1 MLHYVHSSHIYNSQ
15 KLETT
20 QMSFNSGMD
29 TENIYTMEYY
39 LTIKINAFIKF
50 LGKWVELE
58 NIILSQ
64 VSKSQ
69 KDTHG
74 IHSLI
79 SGYWPKTQITKDT
92 IHRPLEAKEKGR
104 PNYGCFSAS

>member
-1 MLHYVHSSHIYNSQ
+1 
-15 KLETT
+15 
-20 QMSFNSGMD
+20 
-29 TENIYTMEYY
+29 MEYY

-74 IHSLI
+74 MCLLI
-79 SGYWPKTQITKDT
+79 IG
-92 IHRPLEAKEKGR
+92 
-104 PNYGCFSAS
+104 N